1 MRTHLRLSMSIKI
14 TTMKLKPHLIFGL
27 LLLLS
32 SSLTAQS
39 VTFEEYDPPST
50 LKVPENPKYRAKF
63 PFIDI
68 HSHQWRMGERDLNK
82 LVSEMDDLN
91 MGLMVNLSGGTG
103 KNIVDAMENVKEN
116 QPKRFIVFA
125 NVNFSR
131 ISDPDWGER
140 TAAQLQRDYDQGARG
155 LKIFKNLGLSVY
167 DAEGKR
173 VAVDDP
179 RIDPVWAKCGE
190 LGIPVLIHTADP
202 KSFWEPHDANNER
215 WLELKLRPR
224 RKRGPNNPV
233 PWETLIQEQH
243 NMFKK
248 HSNTIFIAA
257 HMDWHANDL
266 VKLGELLDEMP
277 NMVVEIGAV
286 IAELGRQPRFAKQFL
301 EKYQDRVLFGKDAYN
316 PGEYS
321 TYFRVLETEDEYFP
335 YYKRYHAF
343 WRMYGLGLSDEVLK
357 KIYYKNA
364 LRIVPD
370 IDTSLFPD

>member
-1 MRTHLRLSMSIKI
+1 MPRTKLIDFDTK
-14 TTMKLKPHLIFGL
+14 TMTMYKKAGFLL

-32 SSLTAQS
+32 CSSIVSAQT

-50 LKVPENPKYRAKF
+50 LKVPEHPLTKAKF

-82 LVSEMDDLN
+82 LAAEMDGIN
-91 MGLMVNLSGGTG
+91 MGLMVNLSGGSG
-103 KNIVDAMENVKEN
+103 KNIVDAIANIKSN
-116 QPKRFIVFA
+116 QPNRFVVFA
-125 NVNFSR
+125 NVNFSNVGE
-131 ISDPDWGER
+131 DGWGER
-140 TAAQLQRDYDQGARG
+140 AAAQLQRDYEQGARG
-155 LKIFKNLGLSVY
+155 LKIFKSLGFSVK
-167 DAEGKR
+167 DTEGNR

-179 RIDPVWAKCGE
+179 RLDPVWAKCGE

-202 KSFWEPHDANNER
+202 KPFWDPHDANNER

-224 RKRGPNNPV
+224 RKREADDPV

-248 HSNTIFIAA
+248 HSNTTFIAA
-257 HMDWHANDL
+257 HMGWFANDL
-266 VKLGELLDEMP
+266 TKLGNLLDDMP
-277 NMVVEIGAV
+277 NMMVEIGAV

-301 EKYQDRVLFGKDAYN
+301 QKYQDRVLFGKDAYN
-316 PGEYS
+316 PEEYA

-370 IDTSLFPD
+370 IDSSIFPE